1 MGFSSAVN
9 GVSNRLS
16 FFLFMTG
23 LENDLKCVLKI
34 VLMIDLK
41 NVLKNSFLFLHF
53 LYIFHILNDIFV

>member
-9 GVSNRLS
+9 GVSNRLP
-16 FFLFMTG
+16 FFLFMT
-23 LENDLKCVLKI
+23 DLKFVLKI

-41 NVLKNSFLFLHF
+41 NVLKNGFLFLHF